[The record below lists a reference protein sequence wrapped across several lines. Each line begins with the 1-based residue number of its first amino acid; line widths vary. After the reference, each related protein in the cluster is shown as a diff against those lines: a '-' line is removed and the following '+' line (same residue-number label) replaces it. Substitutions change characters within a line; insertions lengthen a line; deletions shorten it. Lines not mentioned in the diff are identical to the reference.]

1 MYNVHAALSDAVQLI
16 YKSEFESAAREAF
29 VTVENYLKKKSGLD
43 AHGFDLATR
52 ALSFEVDKQTCA
64 IKRAPLIAIN
74 GLKNESERNEQDG
87 IRYMLMGFFQGPRNL
102 YQDNH
107 IGSGV
112 SNTISVIIEASFFL
126 HLLDGRSITQNG
138 RWITKKVDYREI
150 YQKVPTIASQLHII
164 GDDTEHLIANAW
176 NSQWDCVLLGA
187 LFNHNA
193 MCNLQ
198 SDQPIEQIAKAEY
211 IHITNYEL
219 RALLS
224 DIYNISEEDELWLEK
239 YYKTAYKLLEKDSF
253 QTAVHTMASY
263 RWHSVPRVQLA
274 VIWSGIE
281 SLFNVNTEVSFRIS
295 LYIANFLGENEAQAQ
310 QIFKQVRKIYSSRS
324 SAVHGNKTKDNLESA
339 VEESANL
346 LTRILRRCAEL
357 NKLPDVDNLAFRVDK
372 QKQGIKCKILVP

>member
-1 MYNVHAALSDAVQLI
+1 MDHNDREQFWKTLCSLPGNDIVAEREQLFKSIKYPKLLFRYRPVSTKSLEALRTNKLYFS
-16 YKSEFESAAREAF
+16 SA
-29 VTVENYLKKKSGLD
+29 NYYD
-43 AHGFDLATR
+43 DPFDTFL
-52 ALSFEVDKQTCA
+52 
-64 IKRAPLIAIN
+64 
-74 GLKNESERNEQDG
+74 
-87 IRYMLMGFFQGPRNL
+87 
-102 YQDNH
+102 H
-107 IGSGV
+107 ID
-112 SNTISVIIEASFFL
+112 IEAI
-126 HLLDGRSITQNG
+126 R
-138 RWITKKVDYREI
+138 K
-150 YQKVPTIASQLHII
+150 
-164 GDDTEHLIANAW
+164 
-176 NSQWDCVLLGA
+176 
-187 LFNHNA
+187 
-193 MCNLQ
+193 
-198 SDQPIEQIAKAEY
+198 EY